1 MGEKMK
7 ATEMTVEQ
15 FKAELKEIKRRS
27 LQINKV
33 DWSGNRAK
41 STKYVGKQKPLK
53 THWKMI

>member
-1 MGEKMK
+1 MK
-7 ATEMTVEQ
+7 VTEMTVQQ
-15 FKAELKEIKRRS
+15 FKEELQKIKNRS

-33 DWSGNRAK
+33 DWSGNRVK

>member
-1 MGEKMK
+1 MN

-15 FKAELKEIKRRS
+15 FKAELQALNKRT
-27 LQINKV
+27 LFFEKAIWN
-33 DWSGNRAK
+33 GNRVK

>member
-1 MGEKMK
+1 MK

-15 FKAELKEIKRRS
+15 FKKELQEIKKRS

>member
-15 FKAELKEIKRRS
+15 FKSELQALNKRT
-27 LQINKV
+27 LFFEKAIWN
-33 DWSGNRAK
+33 GNRFK

-53 THWKMI
+53 THWKMV